1 MRTTATLF
9 ASLLALLGACGP
21 AQREGR
27 HTRKLLETF
36 DDLDFNVFSNQRW
49 DQLDRSHARDVVV
62 HWPDGHQT
70 RGLDV
75 HTGDLKKMF
84 VYAPD
89 TRIVEHPVKFGSGDW
104 TCVTGTMQ
112 GTFTAPMPAP
122 DGRTIAPTGKA
133 FTLPMCTVGRWR
145 DGKMAEEWLYWDNQ
159 AFLNQLGLEAQAD

>member
-9 ASLLALLGACGP
+9 TSLLVLLGACGRS
-21 AQREGR
+21 QREER
-27 HTRKLLETF
+27 HTRKRLETF
-36 DDLDFNVFSNQRW
+36 DDLDFNVFSKQRW
-49 DQLDRSHARDVVV
+49 DQLDRSHAQDVVV

-75 HTGDLKKMF
+75 HTGDLRKMF

-122 DGRTIAPTGKA
+122 DGKTIAPTGKA
-133 FTLPMCTVGRWR
+133 FTLPMCTVGRWH

-159 AFLNQLGLEAQAD
+159 AFLKQLGLEAQAD

>member
-1 MRTTATLF
+1 MRTT
-9 ASLLALLGACGP
+9 LLPFTVFLVLLGACGP

-27 HTRKLLETF
+27 HTQRLLQTF
-36 DDLDFNVFSNQRW
+36 DDLDFNVFSKQRW
-49 DQLDRSHARDVVV
+49 DQLDRSHAQDVVV

-84 VYAPD
+84 AYAPD
-89 TRIVEHPVKFGSGDW
+89 TRIVEHPVQFGSGEW

-112 GTFTAPMPAP
+112 GTFTAPMPTP
-122 DGRTIAPTGKA
+122 DGKTIAPTGKA
-133 FTLPMCTVGRWR
+133 FTLPMCTVGRWQ

-159 AFLNQLGLEAQAD
+159 AFLKQIGLEAQAE

>member
-1 MRTTATLF
+1 MRATATVF
-9 ASLLALLGACGP
+9 ASLLVLLGACGP
-21 AQREGR
+21 AQREKR
-27 HTRKLLETF
+27 HTKNLLRTF
-36 DDLDFNVFSNQRW
+36 DDLDFNVFSKQRW
-49 DQLDRSHARDVVV
+49 DQLGRSHAEDVVV

-75 HTGDLKKMF
+75 HAGDLKKMF
-84 VYAPD
+84 AYAPD

-122 DGRTIAPTGKA
+122 DGKTIAPTGKA
-133 FTLPMCTVGRWR
+133 FALPMCTVGRWR

-159 AFLNQLGLEAQAD
+159 AFLKQLGLEVQAD